1 MVLAAVAAG
10 LVGGFAMPS
19 VAAADC
25 TMLANRVVAEN
36 CKPGSPA
43 SEWDVAGAGSPDIQG
58 FATDISANAGSTIHF
73 KIKTPATAYRLDIY
87 RMGYYGGDGARRV
100 TSVSPSASL
109 PPSQPPCAGHAQN
122 RRGGC
127 GHRGGSAARAG
138 PAGAPP

>member
-10 LVGGFAMPS
+10 LVGVFAMPS

-87 RMGYYGGDGARRV
+87 RMGYYGGGGAPRG
-100 TSVSPSASL
+100 
-109 PPSQPPCAGHAQN
+109 PPGFPPAPPAP
-122 RRGGC
+122 RPPP
-127 GHRGGSAARAG
+127 RAG
-138 PAGAPP
+138 